1 MTANKKQHQVLWIVL
16 GSLLGVIILIAGVI
30 GGKYYM
36 DKQRA
41 RELYQHGF
49 RLYEEQIATYLK
61 EHYSGIKKIEFS
73 PIFIR
78 RGGMSNA
85 NIVPVIYD
93 EYGHREILGD
103 SGKLDGMR
111 SYGLSNG
118 IELDFDGAT
127 GKKIIVLDDNDKKDL
142 EVQDYDHLPDKAK
155 WDSEIYIDENI
166 LKLVKQGH
174 LKGIKKDSKGSPNA
188 RTVYNLEIK
197 EGEYWKWH

>member
-1 MTANKKQHQVLWIVL
+1 MEKQ
-16 GSLLGVIILIAGVI
+16 
-30 GGKYYM
+30 K
-36 DKQRA
+36 A

-49 RLYEEQIATYLK
+49 RLYEEQIATYIK

-103 SGKLDGMR
+103 SGKIDNIGTGA
-111 SYGLSNG
+111 YGLHDG
-118 IELDFDGAT
+118 LELNRDGAT
-127 GKKIIVLDDNDKKDL
+127 NEEIIELLVRPGHEQYVEVQRYKKLPEKAKLSHEESMDDNI
-142 EVQDYDHLPDKAK
+142 
-155 WDSEIYIDENI
+155 SE
-166 LKLVKQGH
+166 LVKQGY
-174 LKGIKKDSKGSPNA
+174 LKEIKKDSKGSPNA